1 MSLVTWVCLLKY
13 YSPVV
18 PTSTTQL
25 SLLCNWNTLDKSFS
39 SGRFG
44 KSLLTVKVLPLRQF
58 ELFPAFYKPTNINSK
73 YISDLFPI
81 IQWANEISHGPTS
94 WYGWLDND
102 EKQAKIS
109 SPFQGFLCKP
119 TWDLTLIS
127 SLSSGHNWFF
137 HVSNIVSFFIVL
149 NLNIS
154 HNFPTRLLLWFLFT
168 SGMSVISN
176 FSSIECPLICIVRR
190 SLQEWESS
198 AVRGLWPA
206 VYNTRPTT
214 LFWSAVKT
222 RCRC

>member
-1 MSLVTWVCLLKY
+1 MLYLLFLATLHALYSLNYVLNLLTTFSLYIYLLWLNLIFYVHFNIKTGFVSLVTWVCLLKY

-25 SLLCNWNTLDKSFS
+25 SLLCNWNTLDKDFS
-39 SGRFG
+39 SGRLG
-44 KSLLTVKVLPLRQF
+44 KSLLTIKVLPLRQF

-119 TWDLTLIS
+119 TWDLTLHWSHLFLVDIID
-127 SLSSGHNWFF
+127 FF
-137 HVSNIVSFFIVL
+137 K
-149 NLNIS
+149 
-154 HNFPTRLLLWFLFT
+154 FPTLFY
-168 SGMSVISN
+168 
-176 FSSIECPLICIVRR
+176 FSS
-190 SLQEWESS
+190 
-198 AVRGLWPA
+198 
-206 VYNTRPTT
+206 
-214 LFWSAVKT
+214 F
-222 RCRC
+222 